1 MKRSAAV
8 FLFCLAVGSAWALS
22 AERPDSTKSPRGA
35 LIRSLILPG
44 WGQFYNGKWF
54 KGVLIIG
61 AEVGCIAN
69 AVIMDQLARQ
79 TEDENLKF
87 YYTDS
92 RNLSYWLLA
101 ATILYSAADAYVDA
115 HLADFDE
122 SPELSVQATT
132 DRERFLAA
140 SFRRWQVTLSIRL

>member
-1 MKRSAAV
+1 M
-8 FLFCLAVGSAWALS
+8 
-22 AERPDSTKSPRGA
+22 
-35 LIRSLILPG
+35 RSLILPG
-44 WGQFYNGKWF
+44 WGQFYNGKWI
-54 KGVLIIG
+54 KGLLVIG
-61 AEVGCIAN
+61 AEAGCIAN
-69 AVIMDQLARQ
+69 AVIMNQWAQQ

-122 SPELSVQATT
+122 SPELSVQSAV

-140 SFRRWQVTLSIRL
+140 VYRRWEVRLSIRL